1 MKPLLVAMASL
12 VALTAFSAAASAA
25 PAKMMKTSAGEV
37 LVDAKGMTLYTF
49 DKDTKGVSNCYDKC
63 AAAWPP
69 LMATSADKAEGDWTI
84 VKRKDGTAMWAYEGM
99 PLYTFVKDMKS
110 GDVTGEG
117 VGGVWHVAK

>member
-1 MKPLLVAMASL
+1 MKPLLVAMAGL